1 MNNLQFIIS
10 LEDNININ
18 IKIETNYVIC
28 YDKLCQ

>member
-1 MNNLQFIIS
+1 MTNIKGIVS
-10 LEDNININ
+10 LKKIKNIN